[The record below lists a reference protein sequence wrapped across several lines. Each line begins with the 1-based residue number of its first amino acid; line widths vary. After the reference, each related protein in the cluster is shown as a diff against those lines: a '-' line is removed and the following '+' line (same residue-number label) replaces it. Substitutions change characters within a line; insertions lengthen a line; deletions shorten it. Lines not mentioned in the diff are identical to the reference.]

1 MVLFDN
7 NSNFKCPLKFQAEKM
22 SKAIAMLNGSAK
34 DQPPSHLKFKKYS
47 TEFVWEISD
56 FFKTF
61 KRNVGT
67 AGFITSPHFRLQFGS
82 LKTNFV
88 FRINFEVSISPTFF
102 RC

>member
-1 MVLFDN
+1 MFIE
-7 NSNFKCPLKFQAEKM
+7 FQASKM
-22 SKAIAMLNGSAK
+22 SKAIPMLNESAK

-61 KRNVGT
+61 ERYVGT
-67 AGFITSPHFRLQFGS
+67 DGFITSPHFRLQFGS

-88 FRINFEVSISPTFF
+88 LRINFEVSISQTFY
-102 RC
+102 